1 MMAELLAMNKQVD
14 LKAAPDTLV
23 GFIADALT
31 KGGLTPADARIVGEM
46 MLGIDLL
53 GSDGHGIFR
62 LPRYLDRLRAGGFN
76 SRPNIRI
83 DRQQGAMALLD
94 GDNAMGH
101 LVMKRAADLATDIAA
116 KNGVGWVGS
125 HHSNHAGSAGVY
137 AMIPVK
143 KDMIGIYVAVGNANH
158 MAPWGGIELLL
169 STNPI
174 AVGVPGKTQPVLL
187 DMATTNAAYGK
198 VKLAAQRGET
208 MPEDWMIDAEGA
220 PITDP
225 KKAAGGS
232 LLPIGGAKGYGL
244 ALIFGILAG
253 TLNTAA
259 FGRDVID
266 FNADDKS
273 VTNTGQFIIAVDVK
287 AFCDVTAFKN
297 RIDEIRA
304 EMKSSPL
311 RPGFDDIRLPGE
323 RALAVQQKRLKEGIP
338 LPAVLMKELDKVAQD
353 LGIKP
358 IAARIA

>member
-1 MMAELLAMNKQVD
+1 MNKNDD
-14 LKAAPDTLV
+14 LKVTAETLV

-31 KGGLTPADARIVGEM
+31 KGGLRPSDARTVGEM
-46 MLGIDLL
+46 MIATDLL
-53 GSDGHGIFR
+53 GGDGHGIFR

-76 SRPNIRI
+76 TQPNIRV
-83 DRQQGAMALLD
+83 DRKKGAMALLD

-101 LVMKRAADLATDIAA
+101 LVMKRAAEMATEIASE
-116 KNGVGWVGS
+116 NGVGWVGA

-137 AMIPVK
+137 AMIPLK
-143 KDMIGIYVAVGNANH
+143 QDMIGIYVAVGNANH
-158 MAPWGGIELLL
+158 MAPWGGVELLL

-174 AVGVPGKTQPVLL
+174 AVAVPGATQPVLL
-187 DMATTNAAYGK
+187 DMATTNVAYGK

-208 MPEDWMIDAEGA
+208 MPEGWMIDADGA

-225 KKAAGGS
+225 KKGARGS

-273 VTNTGQFIIAVDVK
+273 VTNTGQFIVAVDVK
-287 AFCDVTAFKN
+287 AFCDVAAFKS
-297 RIDEIRA
+297 RIDAVRA

-311 RPGFDDIRLPGE
+311 RPGFDEIRLPGE
-323 RALAVQQKRLKEGIP
+323 RALAVQKRRLKEGIP
-338 LPAVLMKELDKVAQD
+338 LPPALLKELDKVAD
-353 LGIKP
+353 NLGIKP
-358 IAARIA
+358 IVARIG

>member
-1 MMAELLAMNKQVD
+1 MNKKDD
-14 LKAAPDTLV
+14 LKAPGETLV

-31 KGGLTPADARIVGEM
+31 KGGLPRDDARTVGELM
-46 MLGIDLL
+46 IATDLL
-53 GSDGHGIFR
+53 GGDGHGIFR
-62 LPRYLDRLRAGGFN
+62 LPRYLARLKAGGFN
-76 SRPNIRI
+76 AKPNIRVE
-83 DRQQGAMALLD
+83 RRTGAMALLD

-101 LVMKRAADLATDIAA
+101 LVMKHAAELATEIASE
-116 KNGVGWVGS
+116 NGVGWVGA

-137 AMIPVK
+137 AMIPLK

-174 AVGVPGKTQPVLL
+174 AVAVPGTTQPVLL
-187 DMATTNAAYGK
+187 DMATTEVAYGK
-198 VKLAAQRGET
+198 VKVAAQRGET
-208 MPEDWMIDAEGA
+208 MPEGWMIDASGA

-225 KKAAGGS
+225 AKAAGGS
-232 LLPIGGAKGYGL
+232 LLPIGGPKGYGL
-244 ALIFGILAG
+244 ALIFGLLAG

-273 VTNTGQFIIAVDVK
+273 VTNTGQFVVALDVK
-287 AFCDVTAFKN
+287 AFCDVAFFKD
-297 RIDEIRA
+297 RVDAVRA

-311 RPGFDDIRLPGE
+311 RPGFDGIRLPGE
-323 RALAVQQKRLKEGIP
+323 RALAAHKKRSAEGIP
-338 LPAVLMKELDKVAQD
+338 LPAPLMKELDKVASD
-353 LGIKP
+353 LGIQP